1 MSTRRKEPPS
11 ARQVSAAEFAAYS
24 RAVLRELS
32 RSATKLEEERFAI
45 LLDAAAEEAD
55 RIEKAERLKEN

>member
-1 MSTRRKEPPS
+1 
-11 ARQVSAAEFAAYS
+11 VSAAEFAAYS
-24 RAVLRELS
+24 CAVLRELS
-32 RSATKLEEERFAI
+32 RSATKLEEERFAT